1 MIAGITDWILS
12 LHGSVALAVVF
23 LLTAL
28 EASAFVGFVF
38 PGEIAV
44 VLGGVLASQHRDPLA
59 AMIVA
64 AVAGA
69 IIGDTI
75 GYAVGR
81 RWGHQILHGAGK
93 HIPFI
98 RHRIDEHLASARAFL
113 QRRGGHAVFFGRFT
127 AALRV
132 MVPGLA
138 GMAELPYGQF
148 LLWNA
153 IGGFVWGTGFVLLGY
168 FAGNAWERV
177 AGDASKIGLALLVLA
192 LAAIV
197 LGRVLR
203 NVREHGELVS
213 DRLARVRPVAW
224 FRSTFPEASG
234 WLAGRID
241 TGSPRGFVLTVVTLA
256 GVICVWIFFALT
268 QDVVAH
274 EEAVASDP
282 TVMRFVVEH
291 RVGWATATMKVVTL
305 LGSNIVLIPL
315 LAALC
320 VYLVRTRRGWR
331 AVAVPIVALL
341 GAEVWF
347 FIIESMVGRPRPP
360 AVFALVPV
368 WGYSFPSGHATVAA
382 AGWIAAV
389 VVLSSR
395 APWRWRVV
403 GACAAT
409 VIVALVAF
417 SRLYLGVQWWTDVA
431 GGLALGG
438 AWVCLLVGGVLVISS
453 ELPPR
458 WAAAGTAE
466 PSGQT

>member
-1 MIAGITDWILS
+1 MIA
-12 LHGSVALAVVF
+12 V
-23 LLTAL
+23 
-28 EASAFVGFVF
+28 
-38 PGEIAV
+38 
-44 VLGGVLASQHRDPLA
+44 
-59 AMIVA
+59 

-69 IIGDTI
+69 IIGDTV

-81 RWGHQILHGAGK
+81 RWGHQMLRGAGK
-93 HIPFI
+93 HVPFI

-113 QRRGGHAVFFGRFT
+113 RRHGGKAVFFGRFT

-153 IGGFVWGTGFVLLGY
+153 IGGVVWGTGFVLLGY
-168 FAGNAWERV
+168 VAGNAWERV

-192 LAAIV
+192 LVVIV

-203 NVREHGELVS
+203 NVRERGELLS
-213 DRLARVRPVAW
+213 DRLARLRPVAW
-224 FRSTFPEASG
+224 FRSRFPSMSG

-241 TGSPRGFVLTVVTLA
+241 TGTPRGFVLTVVTLS
-256 GVICVWIFFALT
+256 GVICVWIFLALT

-282 TVMRFVVEH
+282 TVMRFMVEH
-291 RVGWATATMKVVTL
+291 RVWWATVSMKAVTW
-305 LGSNIVLIPL
+305 LGSTVVLIPL
-315 LAALC
+315 VVALG
-320 VYLVRTRRGWR
+320 VYLVRTKRGWR
-331 AVAVPIVALL
+331 AVAVPVVAII
-341 GAEVWF
+341 GADVWF
-347 FIIESMVGRPRPP
+347 FLVASMVGRPRPP
-360 AVFALVPV
+360 AVFALVRV
-368 WGYSFPSGHATVAA
+368 FGYSFPSGHATVAA
-382 AGWIAAV
+382 AGWISAV

-403 GACAAT
+403 GACVAT
-409 VIVALVAF
+409 VIVALVAL

-438 AWVCLLVGGVLVISS
+438 AWVCLLVGGVLVVSS

-458 WAAAGTAE
+458 WPGGTSAA
-466 PSGQT
+466 